1 MRINDKQFVTA
12 DQSDKASDS
21 KKTTTA
27 RQTGKETVTVQQAQA
42 PVSDSVQLSSRAR
55 DVADIKN
62 QLKDSADVREDL
74 VNDIRERIKNG
85 SYHVDSRDIASSIV
99 RKAEEGI
106 F

>member
-1 MRINDKQFVTA
+1 MRINDKQFITA

-21 KKTTTA
+21 KKTTA
-27 RQTGKETVTVQQAQA
+27 RQSARDSVSAQPAQA
-42 PVSDSVQLSSRAR
+42 ALSDSVQLSDRAR
-55 DVADIKN
+55 DVTDIKN
-62 QLKDSADVREDL
+62 QLKDSSDVREGL